1 MNACSLR
8 PFSKRKIACVQ
19 TKSSNPRHGKSA
31 CRSVISERLR
41 GSTGV
46 EAESPKP
53 GLSAIGTRESEQTG
67 TKFFYL
73 NCNFRPWPSV
83 TAPVREAAALR
94 AEAHPTK
101 EAKMRKILLAIAA
114 LGLTVT
120 TASAFPYWSWRAVPL
135 YLVPLSGDNYA
146 PGHGDNGA
154 GTILVNHTA
163 VEYGGIEFAGLKPVC
178 RPAPFFGQG
187 YQLCTA
193 SGAAPQG
200 VDENKHPWNRLAR
213 DFSGIHDQRPQ
224 VQLAGGWRFCPYTD
238 FVGDGYGIPC

>member
-1 MNACSLR
+1 
-8 PFSKRKIACVQ
+8 
-19 TKSSNPRHGKSA
+19 
-31 CRSVISERLR
+31 
-41 GSTGV
+41 
-46 EAESPKP
+46 
-53 GLSAIGTRESEQTG
+53 
-67 TKFFYL
+67 
-73 NCNFRPWPSV
+73 
-83 TAPVREAAALR
+83 
-94 AEAHPTK
+94 
-101 EAKMRKILLAIAA
+101 MRKILLAIAA
-114 LGLTVT
+114 LGLTAT
-120 TASAFPYWSWRAVPL
+120 TASASPYYWSWRAVPL

-163 VEYGGIEFAGLKPVC
+163 IEYGGIEFAGLKPVC

-193 SGAAPQG
+193 SGVARQG

-213 DFSGIHDQRPQ
+213 DFGGIHDQRPQ